1 MRAQAAIDG
10 AREQIT
16 AIFENRVTTQRTPG
30 SFFAMFGPDGIVFEQ
45 GFGETVLGEGVVP
58 HRDTVFRI
66 ASCTKSFTCTMLL
79 ILRDRGQLNLDAPIT
94 DFVPAFRALS
104 PAAAPVTPTVR
115 MLMTMSAGFV
125 TDNPWGDRMEEM
137 TRAELNDF
145 VAVGVSYIATPGTG
159 FEYSNLGYAL
169 LGEVIAEVTGLSYVD
184 AVSTEILTPLGL
196 TSTRFDRDPS
206 PDTETALGYRL
217 ANGAWAEQPITG
229 PGMFSAM
236 GGLFSTAT
244 DIVRWSLWLARALD
258 PEDSSDGPLSSASR
272 RELQQ
277 IQRVIPKN
285 PLKEAV
291 YAEPTA
297 HGYGYG
303 LFIDE
308 GTSKIVSHSG
318 GYPGYSAHMRW
329 HAPSGLGIVAFEN
342 GTFASVAVPATQA
355 LQGALNSYG
364 DLSVP
369 AAAWPE
375 TLAARDTFDG
385 LVRNW
390 DTPTADAVAAVNLA
404 LDVPYGERIAAIA
417 TAVAK
422 VGPLTGAPLTEVE
435 RKLGDTPAMT
445 NWTIEGERGRITCHI
460 LMSPELP
467 PRVQTFKLETESH

>member
-1 MRAQAAIDG
+1 VDS

-16 AIFENRVTTQRTPG
+16 AIFENRVSAQRTPG
-30 SFFAMFGPDGIVFEQ
+30 SFFAMFGPDGIVFGQ
-45 GFGETVLGEGVVP
+45 GFGETVLGDGMVP
-58 HRDTVFRI
+58 DRDTVFRI

-125 TDNPWGDRMEEM
+125 TDNPWGDRMEEL
-137 TRAELNDF
+137 TRAELNEF
-145 VAVGVSYIATPGTG
+145 VAAGVSYIATPGTG

-184 AVSTEILTPLGL
+184 AVSTEILTPLGF

-206 PDTETALGYRL
+206 PDIKTALGYRL

-244 DIVRWSLWLARALD
+244 DIVRWSLWLARALG

-297 HGYGYG
+297 HG
-303 LFIDE
+303 
-308 GTSKIVSHSG
+308 
-318 GYPGYSAHMRW
+318 
-329 HAPSGLGIVAFEN
+329 
-342 GTFASVAVPATQA
+342 
-355 LQGALNSYG
+355 
-364 DLSVP
+364 
-369 AAAWPE
+369 
-375 TLAARDTFDG
+375 
-385 LVRNW
+385 
-390 DTPTADAVAAVNLA
+390 
-404 LDVPYGERIAAIA
+404 
-417 TAVAK
+417 
-422 VGPLTGAPLTEVE
+422 
-435 RKLGDTPAMT
+435 
-445 NWTIEGERGRITCHI
+445 
-460 LMSPELP
+460 
-467 PRVQTFKLETESH
+467 